1 MFEIAYIISAPIIGM
16 TLKTVGRK
24 NYIVIGYLI
33 IVAGTV
39 GTSFLP
45 YIESSYLFK
54 INSLELLLLYWQSYS
69 DFCKGMV
76 IHV

>member
-54 INSLELLLLYWQSYS
+54 INSLELLLLYWQ
-69 DFCKGMV
+69 
-76 IHV
+76 